1 MGNRKGETDR
11 YTNTAKQLSSSL
23 LNPVMSWCQ
32 ALIFSDGGSSKV
44 VAISWWLM
52 AVHTFIVQSGQA
64 CSFGVIVSGFGGHM
78 RTYFVS
84 VFEDSLYLAFTV
96 YSGIISQ
103 LLVSSWK
110 HLLPSRLFHQ
120 KTLLCLCIQRQ
131 TTPKKCNIKLS
142 TAYFVCLT
150 LIWGILY
157 QPQRDTSRGQV
168 VQPCSGKDSLS
179 RVPRPVSRQLL
190 KSYREETPQTLG
202 NLCQCFDI
210 HRVKKCFPNSQ
221 V

>member
-110 HLLPSRLFHQ
+110 HLPQRILFASHWFEASCISLRE
-120 KTLLCLCIQRQ
+120 TLLEVKWSNPAQARTAWAECLGPCPGSFWKATGRRLHRLWA
-131 TTPKKCNIKLS
+131 TCAN
-142 TAYFVCLT
+142 ALT
-150 LIWGILY
+150 Y
-157 QPQRDTSRGQV
+157 T
-168 VQPCSGKDSLS
+168 
-179 RVPRPVSRQLL
+179 
-190 KSYREETPQTLG
+190 E
-202 NLCQCFDI
+202 
-210 HRVKKCFPNSQ
+210 
-221 V
+221 